1 MKESLFNNFKVK
13 IGDINSFDPLDPG
26 KIKKYFIGLL
36 KEDFLVAAGHNVQED
51 FLFFSPLKNV
61 SYLKLFRKRI
71 FWLLAGALILSI
83 LSLFVNNFYLSVSF
97 CSGTLVLL
105 IIYFSY
111 TPVGIEIGLDRGMH
125 IEIFIKKQ
133 DIKKARKFIE
143 TLLLRERQIHTH
155 DKEKVAFSIREKEKL
170 SRECTDAEKR
180 WKEVR
185 HIVNDLLSGG
195 QFRKA
200 QNFLREYLRE
210 APRDWRAWNELGRA
224 YFMQNNREKAV
235 ECFKKSLEFYPNYA
249 PAIYNLGV
257 TYEKMGRF
265 KDALQCYEKYLQINP
280 DAEDAQIIRF
290 AIDDIRLRENF

>member
-111 TPVGIEIGLDRGMH
+111 TPVGI
-125 IEIFIKKQ
+125 
-133 DIKKARKFIE
+133 RKFIE

-224 YFMQNNREKAV
+224 YFMQNNRDKAV